1 MIIEML
7 VLIDER
13 LECRFEAKLN
23 RTRGYQICIMLDST
37 VSCYEDHAEAYDRYQ
52 EAVVPGYREMLG
64 LVGDACRRYLRPN
77 CRIIDL
83 GCGTGNAS
91 LAVLEKLPAKIFL
104 IDGSQKMV
112 SAAERKIGK
121 TSMDAIMGTKVANI
135 AEEGWSEGL
144 EARTFDAIISTLVLE
159 HLPFD
164 SYRSA
169 VQESF
174 QLLKPGGWLIAVE
187 GYDEPHSDMREWFG
201 EEMEARSRKLDWKFS
216 ESIARLRDE
225 KEIHYYCSKAEKQ
238 KWWREA
244 GFSHVNVLWQYLCIA
259 LMVGRKPHY

>member
-1 MIIEML
+1 
-7 VLIDER
+7 
-13 LECRFEAKLN
+13 
-23 RTRGYQICIMLDST
+23 MLDST
-37 VSCYEDHAEAYDRYQ
+37 VSCYEDHSGAYDCYQ
-52 EAVVPGYREMLG
+52 EAVVPRYREMLE
-64 LVGDACRRYLRPN
+64 LTGDACRRYLQPN

-121 TSMDAIMGTKVANI
+121 KAAGAVLGRKVVNI
-135 AEEGWSEGL
+135 SEEGWSAVL
-144 EARTFDAIISTLVLE
+144 DAVSFDAIISTLVLE

-164 SYRSA
+164 RYRRA
-169 VQESF
+169 ILESF

-187 GYDEPHSDMREWFG
+187 GYDEPDSDMLEWFG
-201 EEMEARSRKLDWKFS
+201 EKMEARSRKLDWKFS

-238 KWWREA
+238 EWWMEV
-244 GFSHVNVLWQYLCIA
+244 GLSPVNVLWQYLCIA
-259 LMVGRKPHY
+259 LMVGRKPLQRDASTAES

>member
-1 MIIEML
+1 
-7 VLIDER
+7 
-13 LECRFEAKLN
+13 
-23 RTRGYQICIMLDST
+23 MLDST
-37 VSCYEDHAEAYDRYQ
+37 VSCYEDHSGAYDCYQ
-52 EAVVPGYREMLG
+52 EAVVPRYREMLE
-64 LVGDACRRYLRPN
+64 LTGDACRRYLQPN

-112 SAAERKIGK
+112 AAAERKIGK
-121 TSMDAIMGTKVANI
+121 KAAGAVLGRKVVNI
-135 AEEGWSEGL
+135 SEEGWSAGL
-144 EARTFDAIISTLVLE
+144 DAGSFDAIISTLVLE

-164 SYRSA
+164 RYRCA
-169 VQESF
+169 IRESF

-187 GYDEPHSDMREWFG
+187 GYDEPDSDMLEWFG
-201 EEMEARSRKLDWKFS
+201 EKMEARSRKLDWKFS

-238 KWWREA
+238 EWWMEA
-244 GFSHVNVLWQYLCIA
+244 GFFQVNVLWQYLCIA
-259 LMVGRKPHY
+259 LMVGRKPLQRDASTAEF